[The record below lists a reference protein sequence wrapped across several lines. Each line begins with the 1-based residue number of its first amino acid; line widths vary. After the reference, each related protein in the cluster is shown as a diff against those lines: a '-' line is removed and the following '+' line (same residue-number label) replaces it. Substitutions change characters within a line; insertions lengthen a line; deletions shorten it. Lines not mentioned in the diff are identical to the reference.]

1 MLVKVCRF
9 VSVLWLFSGWGLGTK
24 EGGVKLVLHPLYDDG
39 GV

>member
-1 MLVKVCRF
+1 MCRF

-24 EGGVKLVLHPLYDDG
+24 EGGGVKLVLHPLYDDG